1 MHFLIVIMPEKGRYI
16 KNGGIEVYI
25 IPDCS
30 ILKRA
35 KYAKKEVKRGLLPN
49 VIICDTDLL
58 KNLEKTCI
66 IVTAGKAKYTSGM
79 REPEIV

>member
-35 KYAKKEVKRGLLPN
+35 KYAKKEVKKGTLAQCHNMRHQFIEKFGKN
-49 VIICDTDLL
+49 VHNSYCGQGEVHEWD
-58 KNLEKTCI
+58 EG
-66 IVTAGKAKYTSGM
+66 A
-79 REPEIV
+79 